1 MRFNRAVGSGHRSR
15 RHERADRGA
24 LDGGGTKVFQ
34 QVWHR
39 RGTHFH
45 SPGADALGRRE
56 RARGE
61 HRHSDGPL
69 RRLAQHTERLIGNVM
84 RFYLE
89 FQGAPLATI
98 DAKEIRKARDEY
110 LAGKRASA

>member
-1 MRFNRAVGSGHRSR
+1 MAPPRNLFSFAR
-15 RHERADRGA
+15 R
-24 LDGGGTKVFQ
+24 
-34 QVWHR
+34 
-39 RGTHFH
+39 
-45 SPGADALGRRE
+45 DALGRHE
-56 RARGE
+56 RVEASIDIRMG
-61 HRHSDGPL
+61 RFDDWPNT
-69 RRLAQHTERLIGNVM
+69 TERLIGNVM

>member
-1 MRFNRAVGSGHRSR
+1 MRFNRAVESGHRPR
-15 RHERADRGA
+15 RH
-24 LDGGGTKVFQ
+24 
-34 QVWHR
+34 
-39 RGTHFH
+39 
-45 SPGADALGRRE
+45 E

-69 RRLAQHTERLIGNVM
+69 RRLAQIGNVM

-89 FQGAPLATI
+89 FQDTPLATI

>member
-1 MRFNRAVGSGHRSR
+1 MRFNRAVESGHRPR

-24 LDGGGTKVFQ
+24 PDGGGTKVFQ

-39 RGTHFH
+39 RVH
-45 SPGADALGRRE
+45 SPGTSALGRHE

-61 HRHSDGPL
+61 HRHSMGRFDDWPNT
-69 RRLAQHTERLIGNVM
+69 TERLIGNVM
-84 RFYLE
+84 RFYLK

-98 DAKEIRKARDEY
+98 DAKEIHKADDEY
-110 LAGKRASA
+110 LAGKWASA